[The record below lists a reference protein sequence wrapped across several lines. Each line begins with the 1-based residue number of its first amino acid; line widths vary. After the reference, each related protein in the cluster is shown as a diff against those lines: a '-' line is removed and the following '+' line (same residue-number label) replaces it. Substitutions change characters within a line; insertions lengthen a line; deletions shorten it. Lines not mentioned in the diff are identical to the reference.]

1 MKIAVVG
8 AGVSGLVAARLLVD
22 DHDVHVFEAND
33 HIGGHANTVSVG
45 VKGDAFPVDT
55 GFMVFNERTY
65 PNFCE
70 LLRRLGVS
78 WRDSDMSFG
87 VCCER
92 TGLEYQGSS
101 LGGLFAQRRNLFR
114 PRFWQMLAEI
124 VRFNRLARQLVA
136 RGDSSDSSPLDYSE
150 TLGEFLAAH
159 RFGQAMIDWY
169 LTPMGASIWSV
180 PPGEFLKFPARFVLA
195 FFENHGLLSV
205 RGHYRWKTIV
215 GGSIRY
221 IERLTE
227 GWRERIRTNCPV
239 KSVRRTGSGVL
250 VGFAGGEEQ
259 FDAVVLAGHAD
270 EMLSVLTDADELE
283 REILG
288 AFPYQ
293 RNETVLHTD
302 TSVLP
307 RTRRAWASWNYRI
320 PTEAD
325 RPVLLTYN
333 LNRLQGHRASPP
345 LCITL
350 NGSRRLDPNTIL
362 ARWDYAHPVYSP
374 AALAAQRR
382 RAEINGRNRTY
393 FCGAYWGNG
402 FHEDGVNSALAV
414 GRLFGRQSV

>member
-8 AGVSGLVAARLLVD
+8 AGVSGLVAASLLMD
-22 DHDVHVFEAND
+22 DHDVHIFEAND
-33 HIGGHANTVSVG
+33 YVGGHANTVNVSLSGEV
-45 VKGDAFPVDT
+45 FPVDT

-65 PNFCE
+65 PHFCT
-70 LLRRLGVS
+70 LLRRLGVA
-78 WRDSDMSFG
+78 WHDSDMSFG

-92 TGLEYQGSS
+92 SGLEYQGSS
-101 LGGLFAQRRNLFR
+101 LSGLFAQRRNLFR
-114 PRFWQMLAEI
+114 PRFWQMLAGI
-124 VRFNRLARQLVA
+124 LRFNRYARHLVA
-136 RGDSSDSSPLDYSE
+136 RRNSTDCPASDHSE
-150 TLGEFLAAH
+150 TLGEFLTNH

-205 RGHYRWKTIV
+205 RGHYQWKTIA

-221 IERLTE
+221 IEQLTH
-227 GWRERIRTNCPV
+227 GWRERIRTSCPV

-250 VGFAGGEEQ
+250 VGFVGGGEQ
-259 FDAVVLAGHAD
+259 FDAVVMAGHAD
-270 EMLSVLTDADELE
+270 EMLSVLSDADATE

-293 RNETVLHTD
+293 RNDTVLHTD
-302 TSVLP
+302 ASVLP
-307 RTRRAWASWNYRI
+307 RSRRAWASWNYRI
-320 PTEAD
+320 PLQAN

-333 LNRLQGHRASPP
+333 LNRLQGHRTPQT

-350 NGSRRLDPNTIL
+350 NGSERLDPKAIL
-362 ARWDYAHPVYSP
+362 ARWNYAHPVYSP

-382 RAEINGRNRTY
+382 FGEINGRNRTY

-414 GRLFGRQSV
+414 GRLFGRQHL

>member
-33 HIGGHANTVSVG
+33 YIGGHANTVSIG
-45 VKGDAFPVDT
+45 FRGDTYPVDT

-65 PNFCE
+65 PNFCQ
-70 LLRRLGVS
+70 LLRRLGVA

-92 TGLEYQGSS
+92 SGLEYQGSS
-101 LGGLFAQRRNLFR
+101 LNGLFAQRRNLLR
-114 PRFWQMLAEI
+114 PRFWQMLAQ
-124 VRFNRLARQLVA
+124 VLRFNRLARRWVA
-136 RGDSSDSSPLDYSE
+136 DDDSPDYSK

-159 RFGQAMIDWY
+159 RFGRAMIEWY

-180 PPGEFLKFPARFVLA
+180 PPGKFLKFPARFVLA
-195 FFENHGLLSV
+195 FFANHGLLSV
-205 RGHYRWKTIV
+205 RGHYRWKTIA

-221 IERLTE
+221 IERLTQ
-227 GWRERIRTNCPV
+227 GWRDRIRTSCPV
-239 KSVRRTGSGVL
+239 KSVRRTSNGVF
-250 VGFAGGEEQ
+250 VGFPGGEEQ

-283 REILG
+283 REVLG

-293 RNETVLHTD
+293 MNETVLHTD

-307 RTRRAWASWNYRI
+307 RTQRAWASWNYRI
-320 PTEAD
+320 PAETD

-350 NGSRRLDPNTIL
+350 NGSQRLDPNSVL

-374 AALAAQRR
+374 AALAAQPRW
-382 RAEINGRNRTY
+382 AEINGRNRTY

-414 GRLFGRQSV
+414 GRLFGRQSI

>member
-22 DHDVHVFEAND
+22 EHDVHLFEAND
-33 HIGGHANTVSVG
+33 YIGGHANTVTVSAMG
-45 VKGDAFPVDT
+45 ESFPVDT

-65 PNFCE
+65 PNFCA
-70 LLRRLGVS
+70 LLRRLGVAS
-78 WRDSDMSFG
+78 RNSDMSFG

-92 TGLEYQGSS
+92 SGLEYQGSS
-101 LGGLFAQRRNLFR
+101 LNGLFAQRRNLFR
-114 PRFWQMLAEI
+114 PRFWLMLAQI
-124 VRFNRLARQLVA
+124 LRFNRRARQLIA
-136 RGDSSDSSPLDYSE
+136 SDDYSE

-180 PPGEFLKFPARFVLA
+180 PPGEFLRFPARFVVG
-195 FFENHGLLSV
+195 FFDNHGLLSV
-205 RGHYRWKTIV
+205 RGHHQWKTID
-215 GGSIRY
+215 GGSVRY
-221 IERLTE
+221 IDRLTH
-227 GWRERIRTNCPV
+227 GWRDRIRANCPV
-239 KSVRRTGSGVL
+239 ESVRRLESGVR
-250 VGFAGGEEQ
+250 VRSRGSEEE

-270 EMLSVLTDADELE
+270 QMLSLLADADADE

-293 RNETVLHTD
+293 SNDTVLHTD

-307 RTRRAWASWNYRI
+307 KTRRAWASWNYRI
-320 PTEAD
+320 RPEAH

-333 LNRLQGHRASPP
+333 LNRLQGHRAAKT

-350 NGSRRLDPNTIL
+350 NGSTMLDPNSVI
-362 ARWDYAHPVYSP
+362 ARWNYTHPVYSP

-382 RAEINGRNRTY
+382 YAEINGRNRTY
-393 FCGAYWGNG
+393 YCGAYWGNG

-414 GRLFGRQSV
+414 GRLFGRQSL

>member
-22 DHDVHVFEAND
+22 EHDVHLFEAND
-33 HIGGHANTVSVG
+33 YIGGHANTVHVSAVG
-45 VKGDAFPVDT
+45 ESFPVDT

-65 PNFCE
+65 PNFCA
-70 LLRRLGVS
+70 LLRRLGVAS
-78 WRDSDMSFG
+78 RNSDMSFG

-92 TGLEYQGSS
+92 SGLEYQGSS
-101 LGGLFAQRRNLFR
+101 LNGLFAQRRNLLR
-114 PRFWQMLAEI
+114 PRFWLMLAQI
-124 VRFNRLARQLVA
+124 LRFNRRARQLIA
-136 RGDSSDSSPLDYSE
+136 SDDYRE
-150 TLGEFLAAH
+150 TLGEFLSAH

-180 PPGEFLKFPARFVLA
+180 PPGEFLRFPARFVVG
-195 FFENHGLLSV
+195 FFDNHGLLSV
-205 RGHYRWKTIV
+205 RGHHQWKTID

-221 IERLTE
+221 IDRLTH
-227 GWRERIRTNCPV
+227 GWRHRIRTSSPV
-239 KSVRRTGSGVL
+239 ESVRRLESGVR
-250 VGFAGGEEQ
+250 VRSRGSEEE

-270 EMLSVLTDADELE
+270 QMLSLLADADAAE

-293 RNETVLHTD
+293 SNDTVLHTD

-307 RTRRAWASWNYRI
+307 KTRRAWASWNYRI
-320 PTEAD
+320 RPDAH

-333 LNRLQGHRASPP
+333 LNRLQGHRAAQT

-350 NGSRRLDPNTIL
+350 NGSTMLDPNSVI
-362 ARWDYAHPVYSP
+362 ARWNYTHPVYSP

-382 RAEINGRNRTY
+382 YAEINGRNRTY
-393 FCGAYWGNG
+393 YCGAYWGNG

-414 GRLFGRQSV
+414 GRLFGRQSL

>member
-33 HIGGHANTVSVG
+33 YIGGHAHTVNVG
-45 VKGDAFPVDT
+45 VKGETFPVDT

-65 PNFCE
+65 PRFCE
-70 LLRRLGVS
+70 LIRRLGVA
-78 WRDSDMSFG
+78 WHDSDMSFG

-114 PRFWQMLAEI
+114 TRFWRMLAQI
-124 VRFNRLARQLVA
+124 LRFNRRARQLVA
-136 RGDSSDSSPLDYSE
+136 RDVSPDASPPDYSE

-205 RGHYRWKTIV
+205 RGHYRWKTIA

-221 IERLTE
+221 IDRLTQ
-227 GWRERIRTNCPV
+227 GWRDRIRTSCPV
-239 KSVRRTGSGVL
+239 KSVRRTGSGVFL
-250 VGFAGGEEQ
+250 SVAGGEEQ

-270 EMLSVLTDADELE
+270 EMLAVLADADSVE

-307 RTRRAWASWNYRI
+307 RARRAWASWNYRI
-320 PTEAD
+320 PTETN

-333 LNRLQGHRASPP
+333 LNRLQGHRAAQT

-350 NGSRRLDPNTIL
+350 NGSQRLDPHTIL

-382 RAEINGRNRTY
+382 CAEINGRNRTY

-414 GRLFGRQSV
+414 GRLFGRQGL

>member
-8 AGVSGLVAARLLVD
+8 AGVSGLVAAYLLKD
-22 DHDVHVFEAND
+22 DHDVHVFESND
-33 HIGGHANTVSVG
+33 YIGGHANTVQVG
-45 VKGDAFPVDT
+45 MSDGSFPIDT

-65 PNFCE
+65 PHFCA
-70 LLRRLGVS
+70 LLHRLEVAA
-78 WRDSDMSFG
+78 RDSDMSFG
-87 VCCER
+87 VTCER
-92 TGLEYQGSS
+92 SGLEYQGSS
-101 LGGLFAQRRNLFR
+101 LNGLFAQRRNLVR
-114 PRFWQMLAEI
+114 LRFWRMLGQI
-124 VRFNRLARQLVA
+124 LRFNRTARRLVA
-136 RGDSSDSSPLDYSE
+136 GNDYRQ

-180 PPGEFLKFPARFVLA
+180 PPGEFLRFPARFVVG
-195 FFENHGLLSV
+195 FFDNHGLLSV

-215 GGSIRY
+215 GGSVRY
-221 IERLTE
+221 INQLTR
-227 GWRERIRTNCPV
+227 GWRDRIRTSCPV
-239 KSVRRTGSGVL
+239 TSVRRTADGAL
-250 VGFAGGEEQ
+250 IAFPGGEER

-270 EMLSVLTDADELE
+270 QMRSILADADDLE

-293 RNETVLHTD
+293 SNDTVLHTD
-302 TSVLP
+302 SSILP
-307 RTRRAWASWNYRI
+307 RSRRAWASWNYRI
-320 PTEAD
+320 PPEPD

-333 LNRLQGHRASPP
+333 LNRLQGHRASRT

-350 NGSRRLDPNTIL
+350 NGSPRIAADSII

-382 RAEINGRNRTY
+382 CDEINGRNRTY
-393 FCGAYWGNG
+393 YCGAYWGNG

-414 GRLFGRQSV
+414 ARLFGRQSI